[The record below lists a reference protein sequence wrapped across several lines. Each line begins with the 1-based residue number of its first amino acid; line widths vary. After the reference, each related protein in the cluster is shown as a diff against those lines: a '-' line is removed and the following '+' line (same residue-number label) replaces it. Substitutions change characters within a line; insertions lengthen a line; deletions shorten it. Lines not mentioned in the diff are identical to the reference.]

1 LGNRKQRKGTQHLSP
16 KRPKKTTTAPKPE
29 EVFGHNG
36 VIYRFPQGERGPIE
50 IRIDFGLVPA
60 PINYYYADSM
70 HLEQDKNLRMAV
82 LSFGRRKET
91 TNKFADRID
100 VVMPEK
106 SLFDQFWKSSA
117 EIQGTLEKF
126 LAMTGVPPKLQPVS
140 APESQ
145 ATTFFANAIFAA
157 LGEGESTLD
166 FYHMPPRAV
175 HLAKTQKADIQLLP
189 IVRVIISSVLT
200 KYFFES
206 LRPEAEARANFQ
218 SALEGNKLVA
228 RSK

>member
-1 LGNRKQRKGTQHLSP
+1 LSP
-16 KRPKKTTTAPKPE
+16 KRPQKIASDPKPGK
-29 EVFGHNG
+29 VFGHNG
-36 VIYRFPQGERGPIE
+36 VIYRFPKGEGGPIE
-50 IRIDFGLVPA
+50 IKIDFGLVPA
-60 PINYYYADSM
+60 PINYYYADSL
-70 HLEQDKNLRMAV
+70 HLALDKNLRMAV
-82 LSFGRRKET
+82 LSFGRRNAT

-106 SLFDQFWKSSA
+106 SLLDQFWKSSL
-117 EIQGTLEKF
+117 EIQRTLEKIF
-126 LAMTGVPPKLQPVS
+126 AVTGAPPKLQPVYI
-140 APESQ
+140 PESE

-200 KYFFES
+200 KYFFET
-206 LRPEAEARANFQ
+206 LRPEAEAKATFQ
-218 SALEGNKLVA
+218 SVLEGNKRAA